1 MGGLRPLT
9 ASRLRRSHLLAF
21 DVVLAVPIGLVAL
34 ERVAMP
40 PYGWLFGAGLGLA
53 AALRRLRPLPTL
65 ALVLAVAAAGV
76 WAGALI
82 NPWPAWAFVLYTVG
96 LATSGPPAYLGLAAG
111 LAGAAV
117 LVPMSHEPSL
127 VGGFGLIGLSWLGM
141 AAAWLLGLTV
151 RERRT
156 GAARIAEQ
164 RLRLAVAEERVRIA
178 RELHDVVAHS
188 LSLIAMKSG
197 VAVHV
202 AGERPGETVAALEVI
217 QATSRT
223 ALDEMRRMVG
233 VLRSTGAGDPGD
245 SPPGPVPGLAGLE
258 TLAGRAREAG
268 LQVTLNVDG
277 GQDLPRGVESAV
289 FRIVQESLT
298 NVIKHA
304 ADGTGERVSC
314 TISVTVTSREVL
326 VEVVDNGKG
335 GKVTTAGAGGHGLIG
350 MRERALLQDGDFTA
364 GPREQGGFRVAA
376 RLPYR
381 S

>member
-1 MGGLRPLT
+1 M
-9 ASRLRRSHLLAF
+9 ASRLRRHHLFAF

-53 AALRRLRPLPTL
+53 AALRRLWPLPTL
-65 ALVLAVAAAGV
+65 ALVLTIAAAGV

-82 NPWPAWAFVLYTVG
+82 NPWLAWAFVLYTVG
-96 LATSGPPAYLGLAAG
+96 LITSGLPAYLGLVASLVAA
-111 LAGAAV
+111 AA
-117 LVPMSHEPSL
+117 LVPISHEPNL
-127 VGGFGLIGLSWLGM
+127 VGSFGLIGLSWLTM

-164 RLRLAVAEERVRIA
+164 RARLAVAEERVRIA
-178 RELHDVVAHS
+178 RELHDIVAHS

-197 VAVHV
+197 VAVHM
-202 AGERPGETVAALEVI
+202 AGERPGEAVAALEVI
-217 QATSRT
+217 QATSRA

-233 VLRSTGAGDPGD
+233 VLRSASADDPGD
-245 SPPGPVPGLAGLE
+245 SPLTPVPGLAGLE
-258 TLAGRAREAG
+258 TLAGQAREAG
-268 LQVTLNVDG
+268 LQITLNHDG
-277 GQDLPRGVESAV
+277 GQDLPRGIESAV

-304 ADGTGERVSC
+304 TDGTGERVSC
-314 TISVTVTSREVL
+314 AVSVAVTPREVL

-335 GKVTTAGAGGHGLIG
+335 GKVTTARAGGHGLIG
-350 MRERALLQDGDFTA
+350 MRERVLLQDGDFTA
-364 GPREQGGFRVAA
+364 GPQEQGGFRVAA